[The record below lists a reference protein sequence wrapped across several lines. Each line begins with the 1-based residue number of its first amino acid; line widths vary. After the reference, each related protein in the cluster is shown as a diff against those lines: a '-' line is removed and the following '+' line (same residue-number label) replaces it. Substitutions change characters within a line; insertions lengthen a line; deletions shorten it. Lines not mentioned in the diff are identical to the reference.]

1 MLKNSKI
8 YVAGSNGMVGSAI
21 VRNLRNKGFENI
33 VTKSSKELDLRS
45 QKEVFTLLGRHLV
58 MWLYKLDHYIQ
69 VIKHFS
75 EVDLSRYIVF
85 SFKTFTIHISCPLKR
100 LKDELLFN

>member
-45 QKEVFTLLGRHLV
+45 QKEVFTFFETEKPEYVFLV
-58 MWLYKLDHYIQ
+58 AAKVGGIYANNAYPAEFLYDNMMIQ
-69 VIKHFS
+69 NNVIHAAHVHNVEK
-75 EVDLSRYIVF
+75 
-85 SFKTFTIHISCPLKR
+85 
-100 LKDELLFN
+100 LLF

>member
-1 MLKNSKI
+1 MGGLPEET
-8 YVAGSNGMVGSAI
+8 
-21 VRNLRNKGFENI
+21 VRSIEELGI
-33 VTKSSKELDLRS
+33 IKSMESISDY

>member
-33 VTKSSKELDLRS
+33 ITKSSKDLDLRS
-45 QKEVFTLLGRHLV
+45 QKEVFTFFETEKPEYVFLV
-58 MWLYKLDHYIQ
+58 AAKVGGIYA
-69 VIKHFS
+69 
-75 EVDLSRYIVF
+75 
-85 SFKTFTIHISCPLKR
+85 KTLIRPNFYMIT
-100 LKDELLFN
+100 